1 MKTSFLVI
9 ALLVASIN
17 LSWAQVPEPV
27 LAQIRADIKAS
38 MQAKDLPVSDE
49 LIAKEI
55 SAFEESAKIP
65 GDVANSFSFTSVEL
79 EAFQKGTPTPTDDE
93 LKKSVTVIL
102 ELVGNPNRLPH
113 LLAYYEALRASNKI
127 APAQRILHER
137 TCRLVMAN
145 LKRHLGSNEPP
156 LKRTKRIQATAHI
169 ASVVSL
175 TFSARRRPH
184 KAFNSANISSSAF
197 VRITDES
204 FSNFDVPIQVS

>member
-1 MKTSFLVI
+1 MKTALLII
-9 ALLVASIN
+9 ALLVASIT

-27 LAQIRADIKAS
+27 LAQIRADMKAS

-79 EAFQKGTPTPTDDE
+79 EAFQKGAPTPTDDE
-93 LKKSVTVIL
+93 LKKSVTAIL

-113 LLAYYEALRASNKI
+113 LLAYYETLRASNKL

-137 TCRLVMAN
+137 TCRFVMAN
-145 LKRHLGSNEPP
+145 LKRHLGF
-156 LKRTKRIQATAHI
+156 K
-169 ASVVSL
+169 
-175 TFSARRRPH
+175 
-184 KAFNSANISSSAF
+184 
-197 VRITDES
+197 
-204 FSNFDVPIQVS
+204 